1 MNIGPQLLL
10 VSAVATV
17 GVLHTVVPDHW
28 VPITLIAR
36 QRGWS
41 KHETAVAA
49 ARAGIGHVL
58 STLAIG
64 AAVWLAGVAIAERF
78 AHLVDIASSLALIGF
93 GGWIAFSAWGEL
105 HAPRAE
111 RSAPGA
117 AHRQTTITVTA
128 ITHMCIAALPRC
140 RFSQWRRRTTRFI
153 CRCAAG
159 PRC

>member
-1 MNIGPQLLL
+1 MNVGPQLLL

-78 AHLVDIASSLALIGF
+78 THLVDIASSLALIGF

-105 HAPRAE
+105 HAPRRGAFGAGHRAPARP
-111 RSAPGA
+111 RSPSRRSRTPASRP
-117 AHRQTTITVTA
+117 
-128 ITHMCIAALPRC
+128 C
-140 RFSQWRRRTTRFI
+140 REAGWRRRTTGFI